1 MEKKICSKCGIEQ
14 DVSEFYADKS
24 KVDGLYSCCKTCKK
38 NYFNTRTDEMKLYL
52 KTWRSNNPDSIKNY
66 HQKNPNYVKEYYKK
80 NKDVM
85 LSRVKKH
92 YHDNKEKNSE
102 KFRLL
107 SNEYYK
113 KNKDKRLE
121 YRKSYLKN
129 NREKYNEYVKNK
141 KLSSPIYHL
150 SFVVRN
156 RIRTFLKSKNITKN
170 NSTFNIVGCAPIFL
184 KEHLEKQFT
193 DGMSWENHGL
203 YGWHIDHI
211 IPLSSAK
218 TEEEIYELC
227 HYTNLQPLWAED
239 NLKKGVKIKS

>member
-1 MEKKICSKCGIEQ
+1 MEKKTCNKCKVEK
-14 DVSEFYADKS
+14 DVCEFYVDKT

-38 NYFNTRTDEMKLYL
+38 KYFNTTTDERKLYL
-52 KTWRSNNPDSIKNY
+52 KKWKLNNPDFFKNY
-66 HQKNPNYVKEYYKK
+66 REENPNYVKEYYQK

-102 KFRLL
+102 KFRLR
-107 SNEYYK
+107 SNEYYE
-113 KNKDKRLE
+113 KNKERRLE

-170 NSTFNIVGCAPIFL
+170 NSTYDIVGCPPIFL
-184 KEHLEKQFT
+184 KKHLEKQFT

-218 TEEEIYELC
+218 TEEEVYELC

-239 NLKKGVKIKS
+239 NLKKGAKILS

>member
-24 KVDGLYSCCKTCKK
+24 KVDGFYSCCKTCKK

-66 HQKNPNYVKEYYKK
+66 RQKNPNYVKEYYKK

-85 LSRVKKH
+85 LSRSKKH

-129 NREKYNEYVKNK
+129 NRKKYNEYVQNK

-170 NSTFNIVGCAPIFL
+170 NSTYNIVGCPPIFL

-211 IPLSSAK
+211 IPLASAK
-218 TEEEIYELC
+218 TEEEIYKLC